1 MFASWQQNALDWFL
15 VTLIKT
21 EFHKVG
27 SALPIPVTFYKLRQS
42 QLFVITFI
50 CQLVLT
56 MVFLTLADVT
66 ATFEDNVLQL
76 ECFLLNLLIQ
86 QLIVKVTVLLQH

>member
-1 MFASWQQNALDWFL
+1 M
-15 VTLIKT
+15 IKT

-27 SALPIPVTFYKLRQS
+27 SALPIPVTFYKLHQS
-42 QLFVITFI
+42 QLFVNNNTYLPTCFDYG
-50 CQLVLT
+50 
-56 MVFLTLADVT
+56 FLTLADVT
-66 ATFEDNVLQL
+66 ATFGDDVLQL

>member
-1 MFASWQQNALDWFL
+1 
-15 VTLIKT
+15 
-21 EFHKVG
+21 
-27 SALPIPVTFYKLRQS
+27 
-42 QLFVITFI
+42 
-50 CQLVLT
+50 